1 MIYMY
6 MTTTRFLIT
15 LFFFFKHSITE
26 DQYSNDQ
33 DHEREPLDNTVEQQP
48 NSDVGEIA
56 SSMKLRCRKKLQK
69 VGTPNHTVDDYF
81 DQDCVEPS
89 LAEED
94 NDSGDDYTTGNKRK
108 ARKKSRDG
116 VEESQQQK
124 VQKNKSK
131 VSSRGRKRTLKDEL
145 ATKPEKKL
153 THRIRQRTPKG
164 WWLKKKYQS
173 FTFA

>member
-1 MIYMY
+1 
-6 MTTTRFLIT
+6 
-15 LFFFFKHSITE
+15 
-26 DQYSNDQ
+26 
-33 DHEREPLDNTVEQQP
+33 
-48 NSDVGEIA
+48 
-56 SSMKLRCRKKLQK
+56 MKLRCRKKLQK
-69 VGTPNHTVDDYF
+69 VGTPNHTVDDCF
-81 DQDCVEPS
+81 DEDCVEPS

-145 ATKPEKKL
+145 AAKPEKKKL

-164 WWLKKKYQS
+164 WWLKKKS
-173 FTFA
+173 FFFA